1 MSDIGF
7 AFWIPP
13 AVDPGVARGIVSLPI
28 GPVAGWTLVIGFI
41 VACCG
46 ALWLLRRLQ
55 GEPGP
60 RARRSPSKPHHFDE
74 AA

>member
-1 MSDIGF
+1 MFDIGS
-7 AFWIPP
+7 AFWISP
-13 AVDPGVARGIVSLPI
+13 AANPGVASGIVSLPI

-41 VACCG
+41 VVCCG
-46 ALWLLRRLQ
+46 ALWLLRRVQDEL
-55 GEPGP
+55 GP